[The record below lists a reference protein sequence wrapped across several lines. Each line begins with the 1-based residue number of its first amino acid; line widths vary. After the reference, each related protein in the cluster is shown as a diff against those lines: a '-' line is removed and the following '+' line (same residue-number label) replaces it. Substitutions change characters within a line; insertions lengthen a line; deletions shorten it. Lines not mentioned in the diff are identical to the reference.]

1 MPEIEEL
8 ANTCT
13 AAIRSAFEKY
23 TSARNPAWFVGEF
36 IDAKGV
42 SSSQN
47 GVYGVSAWLALSG
60 LFRCE
65 NDRLGASCT
74 KFLLD
79 AVGRAHKDQETEK
92 EAPPH
97 ELRYVL
103 PKMCAAYWGLCSEPA
118 TKNGAEQVA
127 SAREQVLNWI
137 LDSRD
142 PTAGGWPFVYQDE
155 ISNPEPVATALVVR
169 TLHNHGTLDINIRRS
184 AEEYLWRTWRHMAN
198 PYWRLYILNT
208 LGRESRFAVGRAIRD
223 TIRRLLR
230 QLRRNPTSVA
240 HPVNIDFVDDRQSPV
255 RLRFFRVPADVVLLE
270 SMYHLSPDELDFL
283 RYGPGRALLRSLER
297 VFVGQAVPEKD
308 TCGNQLTF
316 STCLDTV
323 SLLRRLT
330 ARPMIEPTEML
341 VVKVFRVRPDRT
353 EEPNPVEVL
362 QPFSIYADDWIRLKR
377 VKGLIMIFWTFYR
390 MALFFAFMASLSLG
404 LLVWLRH
411 SDIAGEARGLFFAFV
426 VALIVEWASTLRIRE
441 MDLE

>member
-169 TLHNHGTLDINIRRS
+169 IKTVFSGHSLASSSPS
-184 AEEYLWRTWRHMAN
+184 A
-198 PYWRLYILNT
+198 I
-208 LGRESRFAVGRAIRD
+208 I
-223 TIRRLLR
+223 
-230 QLRRNPTSVA
+230 QK
-240 HPVNIDFVDDRQSPV
+240 RQSIIFV
-255 RLRFFRVPADVVLLE
+255 HLLSLAD
-270 SMYHLSPDELDFL
+270 SHLS
-283 RYGPGRALLRSLER
+283 
-297 VFVGQAVPEKD
+297 V
-308 TCGNQLTF
+308 
-316 STCLDTV
+316 
-323 SLLRRLT
+323 
-330 ARPMIEPTEML
+330 EP
-341 VVKVFRVRPDRT
+341 K
-353 EEPNPVEVL
+353 EPL
-362 QPFSIYADDWIRLKR
+362 
-377 VKGLIMIFWTFYR
+377 
-390 MALFFAFMASLSLG
+390 ASLSHAPGDRLE
-404 LLVWLRH
+404 H
-411 SDIAGEARGLFFAFV
+411 SCQVCSFGQ
-426 VALIVEWASTLRIRE
+426 
-441 MDLE
+441 